1 MSLKRRHDDQPAP
14 PVEGGHVRYRFLLL
28 PVLALLLGALLV
40 LHAAPAQAQAAVTVT
55 LSATSTTVT
64 EGGTATVT
72 VTLSAA
78 ATENRIIPLTVS
90 EASGVNGGSAVVTI
104 LANTTSDTLDIPT
117 GHDAD
122 ADDET
127 FFVYLD
133 TANLPQ
139 GYVVGETTYVEF
151 TIADDDKLT
160 LTVSDGAGEEL
171 PIGPYAGL
179 SDPDRVHWVQVN
191 PATARVTLTP
201 TWQAGSV
208 WATSGFSA
216 SVRYITHGRDGSAI
230 TWSSSENGTGKQ
242 LELLTPGLGSPGNPR
257 LTLTAGSIQYVIQF
271 QSNGN
276 WETHK
281 NDLLAVLQM
290 RTSSK

>member
-1 MSLKRRHDDQPAP
+1 MPASLRRPLR
-14 PVEGGHVRYRFLLL
+14 GGRARILLL
-28 PVLALLLGALLV
+28 LALLLGALLV

-64 EGGTATVT
+64 EGETATLT

-78 ATENRIIPLTVS
+78 PTTNFIIPLTVS
-90 EASGVNGGSAVVTI
+90 ATSGVTGGSAGVTI
-104 LANTTSDTLDIPT
+104 LANTVSETVDIPT
-117 GHDAD
+117 SDDAD

-127 FFVYLD
+127 FFVHID
-133 TANLPQ
+133 TANLAA
-139 GYVVGETTYVEF
+139 GYVVGAAETTYVEF
-151 TIADDDKLT
+151 TIADDDKLA
-160 LTVSDGAGEEL
+160 LTIRDGTGEL
-171 PIGPYAGL
+171 QIGPYAGL
-179 SDPDRVHWVQVN
+179 SNPEFVHWVQVS

-242 LELLTPGLGSPGNPR
+242 LELLTPGLGSPGHPR
-257 LTLTAGSIQYVIQF
+257 LTLTAGSIEYVIQF
-271 QSNGN
+271 QSNFS
-276 WETHK
+276 WETH
-281 NDLLAVLQM
+281 NNTLLAVLEM
-290 RTSSK
+290 RTSPQ